1 MSTEEQLSPLG
12 KTALQLVR
20 WGFAIFPCKPNAKQP
35 NTHHGLNDWSTKEDD
50 ILDHWRYHPND
61 NIGIACGAPSGG
73 LLVLDFDV
81 DEDKGKD
88 GLATVKEWER
98 AHGEL
103 PDTCVAITGSGGRHY
118 LYHTDRNTIR
128 PSVNADLGV
137 DVRCD
142 GSYIIAPGSIHPNG
156 TPYEWWASPDDCDIA
171 DADGNVYDFLDFIQR
186 NGGAEEGTK
195 KPNGKFKLPDKIKK
209 GERDNTLFKYACSL
223 RSIGRSDEEIKNAVI
238 GANMTRCADPLPME
252 DVNRIC
258 NSAYK
263 KDTMEGV
270 GDPNAPMPKVP
281 SGGGGNRAAQLEIPN
296 ILGPRGG
303 VKTNVLAHVLMDQY
317 HARLIDG
324 APAVWMGTR
333 WDYGPTAIY
342 RACYQVID
350 EIKTADRNEVFNYIK
365 ANAPHVSSLREF
377 DGHYYVQFMNC
388 TFDVVSGEIVTPEP
402 SMLITNQIAVN
413 LNFDA
418 RRNIA
423 DEFVESVS
431 DGDAPTLQSL
441 LEVTGAC
448 MCSGH
453 ILNQAPLLIGTA
465 GGAEGKASN
474 GKSTWINQNRDVLGP
489 ENVSSL
495 DIATLGQRFQAGR
508 VLGKLANLGDDI
520 PNGFLK
526 GDELS
531 IFKKLVT
538 GDPLYTDV
546 KGADGFEFKPAATMV
561 FSMNTIP
568 RLEDSTDGVMRRI
581 APIPFRRRFTPGDPG
596 YDPDLGKKLA
606 TPEALERS
614 ALLGLQALPDLISR
628 GGVLPTIPDMVALVG
643 EVREANDSVLRWIV
657 DAGITVEL
665 LNGKST
671 EYVYREYQRWCQD
684 AGERERPR
692 RTVTD
697 KLKELC
703 PVVKNAT
710 GQTGQTGLTIVRER
724 IEGSSKRQYV
734 FRIV

>member
-20 WGFAIFPCKPNAKQP
+20 WGFAVFPCKPNAKQP

-50 ILDHWRYHPND
+50 IVDHWRYHPND
-61 NIGIACGAPSGG
+61 NVGIACGAPSGG

-81 DEDKGKD
+81 DDEKGKD

-195 KPNGKFKLPDKIKK
+195 KPNGKFKLPDKIKQ

-223 RSIGRSDEEIKNAVI
+223 RSVGRSDEEIKNAVI
-238 GANMTRCADPLPME
+238 GANMTRCAEPLPMADIE
-252 DVNRIC
+252 RIC
-258 NSAYK
+258 GSACK
-263 KDTMEGV
+263 LNTMEGV

-281 SGGGGNRAAQLEIPN
+281 SAATIAKNVN
-296 ILGPRGG
+296 IRGSRGG
-303 VKTNVLAHVLMDQY
+303 IKSNEVAHILVNDY
-317 HARLIDG
+317 YARLIDG

-333 WDYGPTAIY
+333 WDYGAPAIF
-342 RACYQVID
+342 RACYQIAD
-350 EIKTADRNEVFNYIK
+350 DIKTADRNEVFNYIK

-402 SMLITNQIAVN
+402 SMLITNQIAVE

-441 LEVTGAC
+441 LEVSGAC

-453 ILNQAPLLIGTA
+453 VLNQAPLLIGTA

-474 GKSTWINQNRDVLGP
+474 GKSTWINQQRDVLGP

-508 VLGKLANLGDDI
+508 ILGKLANLGDDI

-531 IFKKLVT
+531 IFKKIVT

-568 RLEDSTDGVMRRI
+568 RLEDSTDGVMRRL
-581 APIPFRRRFTPGDPG
+581 APIPFRRRFTPGEPG

-606 TPEALERS
+606 TPEALERA

-628 GGVLPTIPDMVALVG
+628 GGVLPTIPDMVELMG
-643 EVREANDSVLRWIV
+643 EVKEANDSVLRWIV
-657 DAGITVEL
+657 DADVTAEGL
-665 LNGKST
+665 DGKST
-671 EYVYREYQRWCQD
+671 EDVYRDYQRWCQD

-692 RTVTD
+692 RTVTE
-697 KLKELC
+697 KLKEIC
-703 PVVKNAT
+703 PVRSHSGAAT
-710 GQTGQTGLTIVRER
+710 GLKIVRER
-724 IEGSSKRQYV
+724 VQGTSKRSYI
-734 FRIV
+734 FRNV